1 MSFPGN
7 PLLISMHLGLESES
21 LSVKTSLIANARYEP
36 PFFSRQVSADPT
48 WLRSRYGGRSPSGK
62 VVISRIVPTPNPRN
76 RSFAPGPPFF
86 QSPLPLCG
94 YAPDGNSPSPP
105 PTPQNDH
112 FQYFTRPLIPLGRG
126 REERAIYKPIF
137 SARAKHRKNP
147 IRLTKCKTLLLL
159 LRFSLRAFSI
169 YHGGGGG
176 GGGVRGR
183 GRVINHGFVGE
194 EDGYRGRTEEEE

>member
-1 MSFPGN
+1 
-7 PLLISMHLGLESES
+7 MHLDLESES
-21 LSVKTSLIANARYEP
+21 LSVKTRLIATARYDP
-36 PFFSRQVSADPT
+36 LYFSRQVSADPT
-48 WLRSRYGGRSPSGK
+48 WLRSRCGGGSPSGK
-62 VVISRIVPTPNPRN
+62 VVISRIVPTQPSK
-76 RSFAPGPPFF
+76 SFLRLGATVF
-86 QSPLPLCG
+86 SI
-94 YAPDGNSPSPP
+94 ASPP
-105 PTPQNDH
+105 LWLRSRWKFSSSHTSK
-112 FQYFTRPLIPLGRG
+112 RPFPILHAAAHSPRPGE

-137 SARAKHRKNP
+137 SARAEHRKNP

-159 LRFSLRAFSI
+159 LRFSLFSLRAFSI